1 MLLKFENVSF
11 SSNKKNI
18 LDNVSFGISQNEK
31 VGIVTRSGEGMSS
44 ILKLASGLIS
54 PLKGNIY
61 LRGHDTVNTSKY
73 ELMKDKSKHGFY
85 FQHNALLYSM
95 SVYDNLTYY
104 YYINTNMT
112 DQQIEDIVLEK
123 LDEFGF
129 DREGIDKFPIYL
141 TPSEKKLI
149 NYIRAIIHSPDLL
162 FVDDILSFLNLDILF
177 DAIENYISENDVAL
191 VMSHSSI
198 TTLKRFI
205 NRVIVVHEGR
215 IYFDG
220 DVVVVDSLAG
230 EDRIIK
236 SFL

>member
-1 MLLKFENVSF
+1 MLLKFENVSY
-11 SSNKKNI
+11 SSNEKNI
-18 LDNVSFGISQNEK
+18 LDNVSFGISENEK

-61 LRGHDTVNTSKY
+61 LRGHDTVSTSKY

-129 DREGIDKFPIYL
+129 DREAIDKFPIYL

-177 DAIENYISENDVAL
+177 DAVENYVSENAVAL

-198 TTLKRFI
+198 TKLKRFI
-205 NRVIVVHEGR
+205 KRVIVVHEGR

-220 DVVVVDSLAG
+220 DVVVIDSLAE